1 MLFKHLDEEF
11 FWDMP
16 DGFSIPSDPV
26 LSLAEFVLLRPFGLE
41 VDVLKKDADNGYKTA
56 LAFSGGVDSAAA
68 YKLLDNPLPIYTQVA
83 NPSKLHKQE
92 NALLA
97 LDEVD
102 GVSVLTNQDQLPLLY
117 GKNRG
122 FYGVAGWTV
131 PSLLLS
137 EYYNLNTFADGNIL
151 EFVYLRSK
159 FGHGTKYVEPNYS
172 EIINAFNKLN
182 YHYCLPCAGL
192 TEVATTKIAQ
202 DFKYAMGCMR
212 GTDGKPCLN
221 CMKCYRKMAIQGN
234 CIKSNPE
241 VEKVLEKEW
250 IPVLASLLWARDEKG
265 LRHPILN
272 SIEKNYSWVEKW
284 FPDSMEFIPL
294 HLQSMFEQKLA
305 AYNIGHLSDKSL
317 IYNWSSYVS
326 N

>member
-1 MLFKHLDEEF
+1 M
-11 FWDMP
+11 
-16 DGFSIPSDPV
+16 PSDPV
-26 LSLAEFVLLRPFGLE
+26 LSLAEFVLLRPFNVK
-41 VDVLKKDADNGYKTA
+41 VDVLEKETNNNFKTA

-68 YKLLDNPLPIYTQVA
+68 YKLLDKPLPVYTQVA

-97 LDEVD
+97 LNEID
-102 GVSVLTNQDQLPLLY
+102 GISILTNQDKLPLLY
-117 GKNRG
+117 GKSRG

-159 FGHGTKYVEPNYS
+159 YGHGTKYVKPDYS
-172 EIINAFNKLN
+172 EVISAFNKLN

-192 TEVATTKIAQ
+192 TEVATTKIAE
-202 DFKYAMGCMR
+202 DFEYAMGCMR
-212 GTDGKPCLN
+212 GTNGKPCLN
-221 CMKCYRKMAIQGN
+221 CMKCFRKMAIQGN

-241 VEKVLEKEW
+241 VERVLEKEW
-250 IPVLASLLWARDEKG
+250 IPVLGTLLWARDEKG
-265 LRHPILN
+265 LTHSILDPID
-272 SIEKNYSWVEKW
+272 KNYSWVDKW
-284 FPDSMEFIPL
+284 FSDSIEFIPL
-294 HLQSMFEQKLA
+294 HLQDMFLEKISY
-305 AYNIGHLSDKSL
+305 YNIDHLDDNSL
-317 IYNWSSYVS
+317 VYNWNSYVS